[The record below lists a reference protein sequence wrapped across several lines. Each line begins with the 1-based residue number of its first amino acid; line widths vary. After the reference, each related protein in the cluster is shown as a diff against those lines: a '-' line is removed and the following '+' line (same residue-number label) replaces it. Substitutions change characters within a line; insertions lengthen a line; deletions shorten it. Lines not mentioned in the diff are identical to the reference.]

1 MMNRNLP
8 VLFAAAAAVIT
19 LIIWLNDRFPGVL
32 SDAFDKLDPPL
43 LLLLLALS
51 VFSLVLHRRFND
63 HPALKHLGIV
73 MLLGTLVFAGFNF
86 LHEPEYVEVRFP
98 ISAGG
103 RIMVEAKVD
112 GVPVHFLVD
121 TGASDVVL
129 SPRDA
134 ECIGFDHAKLRFDQA
149 YRTASGT
156 ISGAPVTLGQIAV
169 GPIHMKNVK
178 ATVNG
183 RAMDTSL
190 LGMSFLSRLSGFSV
204 TDGTLILR
212 D

>member
-32 SDAFDKLDPPL
+32 WDAFDKLDPPL
-43 LLLLLALS
+43 LLLLLALG
-51 VFSLVLHRRFND
+51 VLSLVLHRRFND
-63 HPALKHLGIV
+63 HPALKHLGVV

-98 ISAGG
+98 ISAGE
-103 RIMVEAKVD
+103 RIMVKAKVD
-112 GVPVHFLVD
+112 GVPVDFLVD
-121 TGASDVVL
+121 TGATDVVL

-134 ECIGFDHAKLRFDQA
+134 ECIGFVHADLRFDQA

-156 ISGAPVTLGQIAV
+156 ISGAPVTLDEIAV
-169 GPIHMKNVK
+169 GPIEMENVK

-204 TDGTLILR
+204 TDDTLILR

>member
-8 VLFAAAAAVIT
+8 FLFAAAAAVIT
-19 LIIWLNDRFPGVL
+19 SIIWLNDRFPGVL
-32 SDAFDKLDPPL
+32 SAASDKLDPPL
-43 LLLLLALS
+43 LFLLLALG
-51 VFSLVLHRRFND
+51 VFSLALHRRFND

-73 MLLGTLVFAGFNF
+73 TLLGTLVFAGFNF
-86 LHEPEYVEVRFP
+86 LREPEYLEVRFP
-98 ISAGG
+98 ISAEG
-103 RIMVEAKVD
+103 RIMVKAKVD

-149 YRTASGT
+149 YRTAGGT

-169 GPIHMKNVK
+169 GPIDMKNVK
-178 ATVNG
+178 ATING

-190 LGMSFLSRLSGFSV
+190 LGMSFLNRLSGFSV
-204 TDGTLILR
+204 TDDTLILR